1 MKLRDATAHD
11 VDAIGRVHV
20 ESWRA
25 AYPGIVPDAHLAALS
40 PVTRAGQW
48 RNFLSGA
55 AGARFLI
62 VADDDAGNVVGFA
75 AGGPERSG
83 DPNYVGE
90 LYAIYMDASHWR
102 RGVGRELA
110 RAVARRLAATGTRSM
125 LVWVL
130 EANTRARSFYEML
143 GGVAV
148 RTQSI
153 EIGGAQLT
161 EIAYGWSDLAVL
173 LKSSAA

>member
-11 VDAIGRVHV
+11 VDAVGRVHV

-25 AYPGIVPDAHLAALS
+25 TYPGIVPDAHLTALS
-40 PVTRAGQW
+40 PIRRAEQW
-48 RNFLSGA
+48 RNFLADA
-55 AGARFLI
+55 AGVRFLV
-62 VADDDAGNVVGFA
+62 VADDEAGNVVGFA

-83 DPNYVGE
+83 DPEYRGE
-90 LYAIYMDASHWR
+90 LYAIYLGASYWR

-110 RAVARRLAATGTRSM
+110 CAVARRLAATGIRSM

-130 EANTRARSFYEML
+130 EANTRARGFYETL

-153 EIGGAQLT
+153 EIGGARLT
-161 EIAYGWSDLAVL
+161 EIAYGWSDLTVL